1 MPKETRKKTGQDEKK
16 PSRRAPVNVKR
27 DEKGRLLPGSNLNP
41 SGPPAGFRHKAT
53 IMDEALER
61 EAKRRGIHLFDHL
74 AEESYEDNQLALKL
88 LQVVSR
94 LQDQGAT
101 IKVGLSAAM
110 VVEPPDD
117 VDFDILEPAARKHLR
132 ALIQIQAQVGTGQQ
146 APRAP
151 GGATEADED
160 GDVGTAKPKK
170 EKATRRQNGPRS
182 SGNGRP
188 GRPNGNGRRRKA

>member
-1 MPKETRKKTGQDEKK
+1 MPKETRKKPGSKKKK
-16 PSRRAPVNVKR
+16 PSRRPPVNVKR
-27 DEKGRLLPGSNLNP
+27 DERGRLLPGSNLNP

-74 AEESYEDNQLALKL
+74 AEESYEDNRLAMKL
-88 LQVVSR
+88 LEVVSR

-117 VDFDILEPAARKHLR
+117 VDFDGLAPAARKHLR
-132 ALIQIQAQVGTGQQ
+132 ALLQIQAQVGTGQQ
-146 APRAP
+146 AATAP
-151 GGATEADED
+151 ETAPVGEGD
-160 GDVGTAKPKK
+160 GVVETAKPKK